1 MSNINDILIVNHI
14 INKQNKHCLQNN
26 THNTHNTHNKTN
38 NNSSLTYPNNI
49 IIKKRFINTQ
59 NPKPIHHLE
68 ANNNPPRNANNN
80 PPSNTNNNPPSNT
93 NNISHL
99 TYPNNIIIK
108 KRCII
113 NIKNNP
119 RHPEIQQQQELQ
131 RQPDIQQQQEIQQ
144 PHKIQQ
150 QQEIQRHPEATNIP
164 VALDNKLVLSP
175 YYKNIIH
182 IFKSVI
188 LVDTSY
194 WLYYCFFT
202 MRKAYERIK
211 PECLTIPNFNMEYN
225 WLADTHFL
233 SLYKQM
239 FIIGLKKL
247 CRKYNTIMSNIIF
260 CMDCPHKSIWRL
272 DYYTEYKQTRP
283 SSHLKNEV
291 NYNAYNLFRYCKKE
305 FIPYLTQSY
314 GVKILNNSKC
324 EADDIIGY
332 CAPHLIT
339 KGYKRVIILS
349 NDNDFLQICS
359 NNIIMTNAQYK
370 SNKPTT
376 PPATPSTTTPS
387 TTTPPATH
395 QSQLISSGISLVGE
409 IYLIHKILTGD
420 ISDNIKCCKLNKG
433 YVNTGICNTHI
444 INVNKQNCENII
456 SKPHMYDM
464 FKNTLDKIRA
474 GEILSSQD
482 TQLEYIHNF
491 YNNTIIMD
499 FQMIPTQ
506 LKTEIAQ
513 QINTYIK

>member
-1 MSNINDILIVNHI
+1 
-14 INKQNKHCLQNN
+14 
-26 THNTHNTHNKTN
+26 
-38 NNSSLTYPNNI
+38 
-49 IIKKRFINTQ
+49 
-59 NPKPIHHLE
+59 
-68 ANNNPPRNANNN
+68 
-80 PPSNTNNNPPSNT
+80 
-93 NNISHL
+93 
-99 TYPNNIIIK
+99 
-108 KRCII
+108 
-113 NIKNNP
+113 
-119 RHPEIQQQQELQ
+119 
-131 RQPDIQQQQEIQQ
+131 
-144 PHKIQQ
+144 
-150 QQEIQRHPEATNIP
+150 
-164 VALDNKLVLSP
+164 
-175 YYKNIIH
+175 
-182 IFKSVI
+182 
-188 LVDTSY
+188 
-194 WLYYCFFT
+194 

-283 SSHLKNEV
+283 ASHLKNEV

-359 NNIIMTNAQYK
+359 NNIIMTNAQHK

-376 PPATPSTTTPS
+376 PPATP
-387 TTTPPATH
+387 PATQ